1 MAVAALAALVEAEA
15 SVVALLEAAVALA
28 AVVVVLEAV
37 DTYSDIIYH
46 KFLVDFDCFLYICF
60 LQL

>member
-1 MAVAALAALVEAEA
+1 MVALAVLVEAEA
-15 SVVALLEAAVALA
+15 SVVALLEAAVELA

-46 KFLVDFDCFLYICF
+46 KFLVDFDSFLYICF